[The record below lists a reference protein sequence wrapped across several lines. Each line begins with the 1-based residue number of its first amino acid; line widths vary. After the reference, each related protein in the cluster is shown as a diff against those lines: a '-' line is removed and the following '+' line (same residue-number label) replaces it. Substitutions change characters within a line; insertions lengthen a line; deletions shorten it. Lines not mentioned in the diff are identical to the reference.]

1 MAVSPESK
9 RRGIGGWLT
18 EVGRSFF
25 PSMGAKEWRE
35 TLRGDAAPRPNPRM
49 RVHTNSFW
57 YHIRPRSLPEEATAW
72 YYTMGLGWMSFFFF
86 VLEAITGLI
95 LMIYYSPSPNEAYES
110 MVKIMNDVPL
120 GGLMRNVHR
129 LGAHFMVAVVIL
141 HMLRTY
147 FTASYKAPRQFIW
160 FTGVILLLMTLLLSF
175 SGYLLPWDQLA
186 FWAVTIGSS
195 MADAAP
201 GVGPA
206 IGSLLRGGSEIG
218 AGALLRFYLLHI
230 FMLPMLTLILI
241 SVHYYAVRKQEISPI
256 HELFTNK
263 KPTKRKIPFLPDQ
276 VFFELAV
283 IMILTFAFIFINNF
297 FWDAKLE
304 NHANALETPQHTKAP
319 WYFFW
324 LQGMLKLG
332 DKIVWGLGIAGI
344 VFGAL
349 FLLPYIDRNPSRR
362 FVDRKFALVGG
373 VISLIVFTV
382 ISYGGLP
389 NFGIQRVGS
398 NELAVRYVPVEG
410 EGVVAEVPFDK
421 LPNQKMVYRIYYDA
435 SKQEFV
441 EGEFGLDTQLS
452 DAGLTVEMLSPEARK
467 MLVELKEDVK
477 YWAEFDKR
485 FVRPF
490 VTLTI
495 EPWLYGQKVDG
506 ALLVAE
512 PFIRQKRATLELRWT
527 SVKEVDGKMVEQ
539 VGDDGKP
546 LFSTYRQS
554 KYINRNG
561 IVEVGRTEPPQ

>member
-9 RRGIGGWLT
+9 RKGFGGWLT

-25 PSMGAKEWRE
+25 PSMGAREWRE
-35 TLRGDAAPRPNPRM
+35 TLRGEPAPRPNPRM
-49 RVHTNSFW
+49 RVHSNSFW
-57 YHIRPRSLPEEATAW
+57 YHIRPRSLSEEATAW

-86 VLEAITGLI
+86 VLEAITGLV
-95 LMIYYSPSPNEAYES
+95 LMIYYSPSPNEAYAT
-110 MVKIMNDVPL
+110 MTQIMNDVPL

-160 FTGVILLLMTLLLSF
+160 FTGMILLFMTLLLSF

-206 IGSLLRGGSEIG
+206 IGRLLRGGAEIG

-230 FMLPMLTLILI
+230 FMLPMLTIIFI
-241 SVHYYAVRKQEISPI
+241 SIHYYAVRKQEISPI
-256 HELFTNK
+256 HELFENK

-283 IMILTFAFIFINNF
+283 IVVLTFAFIFINNF

-304 NHANALETPQHTKAP
+304 NHANALETPQHTQAP

-344 VFGAL
+344 IFGAL

-362 FVDRKFALVGG
+362 FKDRKFALAGG
-373 VISLIVFTV
+373 IVSLIVFIV
-382 ISYGGLP
+382 VSYGGLP
-389 NFGIQRVGS
+389 AFGIQKVGS
-398 NELAVRYVPVEG
+398 NELAVSYVPVEG
-410 EGVVAEVPFDK
+410 EGRVMEVPFDQVPQEK
-421 LPNQKMVYRIYYDA
+421 FVYKVYYDA
-435 SKQEFV
+435 TKDAFV
-441 EGEFGLDTQLS
+441 DGEFGVAEGPLPEALS
-452 DAGLTVEMLSPEARK
+452 PVFKEML
-467 MLVELKEDVK
+467 
-477 YWAEFDKR
+477 
-485 FVRPF
+485 
-490 VTLTI
+490 
-495 EPWLYGQKVDG
+495 
-506 ALLVAE
+506 
-512 PFIRQKRATLELRWT
+512 LEL
-527 SVKEVDGKMVEQ
+527 
-539 VGDDGKP
+539 
-546 LFSTYRQS
+546 
-554 KYINRNG
+554 
-561 IVEVGRTEPPQ
+561 

>member
-9 RRGIGGWLT
+9 RKGLGGWLT

-25 PSMGAKEWRE
+25 PSMGAREWRE
-35 TLRGDAAPRPNPRM
+35 TLRGGPAPRPNPRM
-49 RVHTNSFW
+49 RVHSNSFW
-57 YHIRPRSLPEEATAW
+57 YHIRPRSLSEEATAW

-86 VLEAITGLI
+86 VLEAITGLV
-95 LMIYYSPSPNEAYES
+95 LMIYYSPSPNEAYAT
-110 MVKIMNDVPL
+110 MTQIMNDVPL
-120 GGLMRNVHR
+120 GGLMRNIHR

-160 FTGVILLLMTLLLSF
+160 FTGMLLLFMTLLLSF

-206 IGSLLRGGSEIG
+206 IGRLLRGGAEIG

-230 FMLPMLTLILI
+230 FMLPMLTIIFI
-241 SVHYYAVRKQEISPI
+241 SIHYYAVRKQEISPI
-256 HELFTNK
+256 HELFENK

-283 IMILTFAFIFINNF
+283 IVVLTFTFIFINNF

-304 NHANALETPQHTKAP
+304 NHANALETPQHTQAP

-344 VFGAL
+344 IFGAL

-362 FVDRKFALVGG
+362 FKDRKFAVAGG
-373 VISLIVFTV
+373 IVALIVFV
-382 ISYGGLP
+382 VVSYGGLP
-389 NFGIQRVGS
+389 AFGIQKVGS
-398 NELAVRYVPVEG
+398 NELAVSYVPVEG
-410 EGVVAEVPFDK
+410 EGRVMEVPFDQVPQEK
-421 LPNQKMVYRIYYDA
+421 FVYKVYYDA
-435 SKQEFV
+435 TKDAFV
-441 EGEFGLDTQLS
+441 EGEFGVAEGPAPEALS
-452 DAGLTVEMLSPEARK
+452 PVFKEML
-467 MLVELKEDVK
+467 LELKHDVQK
-477 YWAEFDKR
+477 WAEYDVL
-485 FVRPF
+485 FVRPT

-495 EPWLYGQKVDG
+495 EPWLYQQATDAAEFSTAVDG
-506 ALLVAE
+506 LL
-512 PFIRQKRATLELRWT
+512 QKRVTLDMEWT
-527 SVKEVDGKMVEQ
+527 TAGYDKEGNLVETPEKSRYTQ
-539 VGDDGKP
+539 YKF
-546 LFSTYRQS
+546 L
-554 KYINRNG
+554 NRNG
-561 IVEVGRTEPPQ
+561 VVHVGDTEPRN

>member
-9 RRGIGGWLT
+9 RKGLGGWLT

-25 PSMGAKEWRE
+25 PSMGAREWRE
-35 TLRGDAAPRPNPRM
+35 TLRGGPAPRPNPRM
-49 RVHTNSFW
+49 RVHSNSFW
-57 YHIRPRSLPEEATAW
+57 YHIRPRSLSEEATAW

-86 VLEAITGLI
+86 VLEAITGLV
-95 LMIYYSPSPNEAYES
+95 LMIYYSPSPNEAYET
-110 MVKIMNDVPL
+110 MTKIMNDVPL
-120 GGLMRNVHR
+120 GGLMRNIHR

-160 FTGVILLLMTLLLSF
+160 FTGMLLLFMTLLLSF

-206 IGSLLRGGSEIG
+206 IGRLLRGGAEIG

-230 FMLPMLTLILI
+230 FMLPMLTIIFI
-241 SVHYYAVRKQEISPI
+241 SIHYYAVRKQEISPI
-256 HELFTNK
+256 HELFENK

-283 IMILTFAFIFINNF
+283 IVVLTFTFIFINNF

-304 NHANALETPQHTKAP
+304 NHANALETPQHTQAP

-344 VFGAL
+344 IFGAL

-362 FVDRKFALVGG
+362 FKDRKFAVAGG
-373 VISLIVFTV
+373 IVSLIVFV
-382 ISYGGLP
+382 VVSYGGLP
-389 NFGIQRVGS
+389 AFGIQKVGS
-398 NELAVRYVPVEG
+398 NELAVSYVPVEG
-410 EGVVAEVPFDK
+410 EGRVMEVPFDQVPQEK
-421 LPNQKMVYRIYYDA
+421 FVYKVYYDSA
-435 SKQEFV
+435 VNEFK
-441 EGEFGLDTQLS
+441 EGEFGVAEGPAPEALS
-452 DAGLTVEMLSPEARK
+452 PVFKEML
-467 MLVELKEDVK
+467 LELKHDVQK
-477 YWAEFDKR
+477 WAEYDVL
-485 FVRPF
+485 FVRPT

-495 EPWLYGQKVDG
+495 EPWLYQQKTDAAEFSTAVDG
-506 ALLVAE
+506 LL
-512 PFIRQKRATLELRWT
+512 QKRVTLDMEWT
-527 SVKEVDGKMVEQ
+527 TAGYDKDGNLVETPEKSRYTQ
-539 VGDDGKP
+539 YKF
-546 LFSTYRQS
+546 L
-554 KYINRNG
+554 NRNG
-561 IVEVGRTEPPQ
+561 VVHVGDTEPRN